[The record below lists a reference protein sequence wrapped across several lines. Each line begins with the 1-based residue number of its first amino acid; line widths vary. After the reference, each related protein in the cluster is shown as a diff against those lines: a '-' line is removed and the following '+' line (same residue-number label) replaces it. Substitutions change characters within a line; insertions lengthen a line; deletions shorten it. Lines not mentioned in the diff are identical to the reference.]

1 MGEEGELAVRGPN
14 VMLGY
19 FRNEEATANTI
30 KDGWLHTGSYTCDG
44 HANTCN
50 KRSACVIEA
59 AIDTIYDSFSS
70 CAVAVCFIVGLG
82 AS

>member
-30 KDGWLHTGSYTCDG
+30 KDGWLHTGSYDD
-44 HANTCN
+44 HA
-50 KRSACVIEA
+50 R
-59 AIDTIYDSFSS
+59 
-70 CAVAVCFIVGLG
+70 
-82 AS
+82 